1 MALTHGY
8 AKDHRPDVKQV
19 VLELMVSQD
28 GGVPFLSQ
36 SWDGNAS
43 DTVVFKERGEALIAQ
58 FEASETPRYL
68 MADAKLSTEAKA
80 PTWAQACVRTCCVTF
95 KVSGIRVI
103 KGSRAKL
110 EAFASVYNLASAI
123 KYRGGSLALNCAI
136 RASQRAL
143 NTTVSDA
150 LPSQLW
156 LRNGTPPSWDTINSN
171 TACFKSG
178 R

>member
-1 MALTHGY
+1 RGCHG
-8 AKDHRPDVKQV
+8 PQ
-19 VLELMVSQD
+19 
-28 GGVPFLSQ
+28 
-36 SWDGNAS
+36 
-43 DTVVFKERGEALIAQ
+43 
-58 FEASETPRYL
+58 
-68 MADAKLSTEAKA
+68 
-80 PTWAQACVRTCCVTF
+80 AQACAMSCWVTF

-110 EAFASVYNLASAI
+110 DAFVSVYNLASAL
-123 KYRGGSLALNCAI
+123 KYGGGALALNCAI
-136 RASQRAL
+136 SAPQRAL

-171 TACFKSG
+171 TACFKAG